1 MKKLL
6 MVLAIGTF
14 AACGNGTDD
23 TTADDSTMMDTV
35 APMMSD
41 TTMRDTSTMMGDT
54 STMMVDT
61 TVINSNFLGC
71 LHRSLLAD

>member
-6 MVLAIGTF
+6 LILAIGAF

-23 TTADDSTMMDTV
+23 TTTSDTSAMMDTV
-35 APMMSD
+35 APMMPD

-54 STMMVDT
+54 SSMMQDT
-61 TVINSNFLGC
+61 TKM
-71 LHRSLLAD
+71 